1 MLFSV
6 RDLTVAVGNKV
17 ILNNISID
25 VDKGEIV
32 VIMGPNGSGKTTLAY
47 AIMGHPRYRVVKGRI
62 ILEGEDITKLPPY
75 EKARRGLFL
84 AFQHP
89 PEIHGVKLK
98 YLLDFIS
105 KKREYMNT
113 FKDLGFT
120 EDFLHRDLN
129 VDFSGGEKKRL
140 EVLQMLLMKP
150 KVAILDEPDSGVDID
165 SVRLIAKAIKMLA
178 EEKSGVLLITHY
190 TKLARYLVP
199 SRVYVMFN
207 GRIVASGDIEL
218 MNKIDSC
225 GYQCIDIG
233 KCLLEEGCQ

>member
-6 RDLTVAVGNKV
+6 QRLTVAIGNKV
-17 ILNNISID
+17 ILSNVSIS
-25 VDKGEIV
+25 VDRGEIV
-32 VIMGPNGSGKTTLAY
+32 AIMGPNGSGKTTLAY
-47 AIMGHPRYRVVKGRI
+47 AIMGHPRYRIIKGRV
-62 ILEGEDITKLPPY
+62 ILDGDDITFLPPY
-75 EKARRGLFL
+75 ERARRGVFL

-105 KKREYMNT
+105 KNKDYMNM
-113 FKDLGFT
+113 FKYLGFS
-120 EDFLHRDLN
+120 EEFLHRDLN
-129 VDFSGGEKKRL
+129 VGFSGGEKKRL

-150 KVAILDEPDSGVDID
+150 KIAILDEPDSGVDID
-165 SVRLIAKAIKMLA
+165 SIRLIAKAIKKLA

-207 GRIVASGDIEL
+207 GRIVASGDVEL

-233 KCLLEEGCQ
+233 KCLLEEGC